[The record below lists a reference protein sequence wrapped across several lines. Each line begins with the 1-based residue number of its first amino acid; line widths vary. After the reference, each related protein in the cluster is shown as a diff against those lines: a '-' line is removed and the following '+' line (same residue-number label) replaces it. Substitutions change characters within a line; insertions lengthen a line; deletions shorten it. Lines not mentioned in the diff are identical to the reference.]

1 MALYRYSKWDGTQAG
16 FDLDADA
23 ILSEIQDDLVYH
35 GDIGSALRRL
45 LQQGFQDRTGRHIE
59 GLQELLE
66 RIRERRRQEREQHDL
81 GGAYQDIANELN
93 EILEQ
98 EREAL
103 GSLEQEARES
113 GDQRRREVT
122 DEVVGERRA
131 QLGLLPEDLAGRVH
145 ALTNYEFASSEAR
158 EHFEELLERLRG
170 EVVQSYL
177 DQVAG
182 AAASTGPEEREHI
195 RGALDALNRMM
206 EQRAAGEPLDP
217 SFEQF
222 MEQYGDLF
230 PGNPKDL
237 DELLEQLAQRMAA
250 ASAMLA
256 SMTPGQRAQLQ
267 GLMDELLG
275 DMDLSWQINR
285 LAGNLRAAFP
295 GEQWDRRMSFSGGEG
310 LGLAEA
316 TDMFQRLGELDQL
329 EQMLSGAPQPGAL
342 AEIDLDRVRDLVGK
356 EAAASLS
363 ELQKLARR
371 LEESGLVEQRE
382 GRLELTPKGL
392 RRIGQRALEDL
403 FNHLSKDRLG
413 GHELARIGVGHE
425 RAEDTKPYELGDSF
439 NLHIERTM
447 RNALRRQVAGGA
459 LAEPRAPG
467 VPGAPGV
474 AGEPRAPGVAGEPR
488 APGVPG
494 VQFPIRLSV
503 EDFEIERTEHQT
515 QCATALLVDLSL
527 SMPMR
532 ENFLAAKK
540 VALAMQALIS
550 GRFPRDYLGIIGFS
564 ERAREIRPEELP
576 AVSWDY
582 VYGTNMQHALLLARR
597 LLARHHGTKQ
607 IVMITDGEPTAHLLE
622 DGEVFFSYPPVP
634 ATVEATLQE
643 VLRCSREG
651 IRINTFALDAT
662 GHLRNFVEKI
672 TQLNR
677 GRAFFTTP
685 DTLGD
690 YVLVDF
696 IENRRQLERRHSRG
710 S

>member
-1 MALYRYSKWDGTQAG
+1 
-16 FDLDADA
+16 
-23 ILSEIQDDLVYH
+23 
-35 GDIGSALRRL
+35 
-45 LQQGFQDRTGRHIE
+45 
-59 GLQELLE
+59 
-66 RIRERRRQEREQHDL
+66 
-81 GGAYQDIANELN
+81 
-93 EILEQ
+93 
-98 EREAL
+98 
-103 GSLEQEARES
+103 
-113 GDQRRREVT
+113 
-122 DEVVGERRA
+122 
-131 QLGLLPEDLAGRVH
+131 
-145 ALTNYEFASSEAR
+145 
-158 EHFEELLERLRG
+158 
-170 EVVQSYL
+170 
-177 DQVAG
+177 
-182 AAASTGPEEREHI
+182 
-195 RGALDALNRMM
+195 MM
-206 EQRAAGEPLDP
+206 EQRAAGEALDP

-230 PGNPKDL
+230 PGDPQNL

-310 LGLAEA
+310 LGLAET

-342 AEIDLDRVRDLVGK
+342 AEIDLDRVREPRGG
-356 EAAASLS
+356 EACRRRWRSCRSWPGASRRPASSSSARAASS
-363 ELQKLARR
+363 SPRR
-371 LEESGLVEQRE
+371 ACAASASGRS
-382 GRLELTPKGL
+382 RTSSS
-392 RRIGQRALEDL
+392 ICT
-403 FNHLSKDRLG
+403 KDRLG
-413 GHELARIGVGHE
+413 GHGLAKLGAGHE
-425 RAEDTKPYELGDSF
+425 RAEETKPYEFGDPF

-447 RNALRRQVAGGA
+447 RNALRRQVSRGSRRSC
-459 LAEPRAPG
+459 RAPVAPAAGSSGAG
-467 VPGAPGV
+467 VQPPGTA
-474 AGEPRAPGVAGEPR
+474 RAPTTSRSSAPSTRPSAPR
-488 APGVPG
+488 
-494 VQFPIRLSV
+494 S
-503 EDFEIERTEHQT
+503 
-515 QCATALLVDLSL
+515 LLVDLSL

-532 ENFLAAKK
+532 DNFLAAKK

-550 GRFPRDYLGIIGFS
+550 GQFPRDYLGIVGFS

-622 DGEVFFSYPPVP
+622 DGEVFFNYPPVP

-696 IENRRQLERRHSRG
+696 IENRRQLARRHSRG
-710 S
+710 A

>member
-1 MALYRYSKWDGTQAG
+1 VAIFRYSRWDGTQTG
-16 FDLDADA
+16 FDLDADD
-23 ILSEIQDDLVYH
+23 ILSEIKDDLMYH
-35 GDIGSALRRL
+35 GDVGYALRRL
-45 LQQGFQDRTGRHIE
+45 LQQGFADREGRHIE

-66 RIRERRRQEREQHDL
+66 RIRERRRLESEQHEL
-81 GGAYQDIANELN
+81 GGAYRDIADELN
-93 EILEQ
+93 GIVEQ
-98 EREAL
+98 ERQALDALESEACT
-103 GSLEQEARES
+103 SSDE
-113 GDQRRREVT
+113 RRREVT

-131 QLGLLPEDLAGRVH
+131 ELGLLPEDLAGRVRG
-145 ALTNYEFASSEAR
+145 LTNYDFTSSEAR
-158 EHFEELLERLRG
+158 ERFDQLLERLRE

-182 AAASTGPEEREHI
+182 AAAATGPAEREHI
-195 RGALDALNRMM
+195 RNALDALNKMI

-217 SFEQF
+217 GFEQF

-230 PGNPKDL
+230 PGEPEDL

-275 DMDLSWQINR
+275 DMDLSWQVDR

-295 GEQWDRRMSFSGGEG
+295 AEQWDRRMSFSGTEG
-310 LGLAEA
+310 LGLAET

-329 EQMLSGAPQPGAL
+329 EEMLQGAPQPGAL
-342 AEIDLDRVRDLVGK
+342 AEVDLERVRDLVGQ
-356 EAAASLS
+356 ESAQSLA

-371 LEESGLVEQRE
+371 LEDAGIVEQRE

-392 RRIGQRALEDL
+392 RRIGQRALQDL
-403 FNHLSKDRLG
+403 FRHLSKDRLG
-413 GHELARIGVGHE
+413 GHGIATLGAGHE
-425 RAEDTKPYELGDSF
+425 RAEDTKPYELGDPF
-439 NLHIERTM
+439 NLHIERTL
-447 RNALRRQVAGGA
+447 RNALRRQVAEGELGR
-459 LAEPRAPG
+459 PSG
-467 VPGAPGV
+467 VPAS
-474 AGEPRAPGVAGEPR
+474 RADQARPA
-488 APGVPG
+488 
-494 VQFPIRLSV
+494 VQFPVRLAPD
-503 EDFEIERTEHQT
+503 DFEIERTEHQIR
-515 QCATALLVDLSL
+515 CATVLLVDLSL
-527 SMPMR
+527 SMPLR
-532 ENFLAAKK
+532 DNFLAAKK
-540 VALAMQALIS
+540 VALAMQSLIS
-550 GRFPRDYLGIIGFS
+550 GQFPRDYLGIVGFS
-564 ERAREIRPEELP
+564 EKAREIAPADLP

-597 LLARHHGTKQ
+597 LLGRHHGTKQ
-607 IVMITDGEPTAHLLE
+607 IVMITDGEPTAHIRD
-622 DGEVFFSYPPVP
+622 DGEVFFHYPPVP
-634 ATVEATLQE
+634 ETVEATLQE

-662 GHLRNFVEKI
+662 GHLRGFVEKI

-696 IENRRQLERRHSRG
+696 IENRRQLARRHSRG
-710 S
+710 A

>member
-1 MALYRYSKWDGTQAG
+1 VAIYSYSRWDGTQAG
-16 FDLDADA
+16 FDLDADD
-23 ILSEIQDDLVYH
+23 ILSVIKDDLMYH
-35 GDIGSALRRL
+35 GDVGHALRRMM
-45 LQQGFQDRTGRHIE
+45 QQGFSDRNGRHIE

-66 RIRERRRQEREQHDL
+66 RVRERRRQEREQHDL

-93 EILEQ
+93 EILDQ
-98 EREAL
+98 ERSAL
-103 GSLEQEARES
+103 DDLEQEGRSS

-131 QLGLLPEDLAGRVH
+131 ELGLLPDDLAGKVRG
-145 ALTNYEFASSEAR
+145 LSSYEFTSSEAR
-158 EHFEELLERLRG
+158 ERFEQLLERLRE

-182 AAASTGPEEREHI
+182 AASAMGPPEREHI
-195 RGALDALNRMM
+195 RNALDALNKMM

-222 MEQYGDLF
+222 MDSYGALF
-230 PGNPKDL
+230 PGGPQTL

-256 SMTPGQRAQLQ
+256 SMTQGQRAQLQ
-267 GLMDELLG
+267 ALMDELLS
-275 DMDLSWQINR
+275 DMDLSWQMDR

-295 GEQWDRRMSFSGGEG
+295 GEQWDRRMSFSGTEG
-310 LGLAEA
+310 LGLAET
-316 TDMFQRLGELDQL
+316 TDMFQRLSELDQL
-329 EQMLSGAPQPGAL
+329 EEMLSGAPQPGAL
-342 AEIDLDRVRDLVGK
+342 AEIDLDRIRDLMGQDT
-356 EAAASLS
+356 AASL
-363 ELQKLARR
+363 EQLQKLAQK

-382 GRLELTPKGL
+382 GRLELSPKGL

-403 FNHLSKDRLG
+403 FKHLSKDRLG
-413 GHELARIGVGHE
+413 GHGIVRVGVGHE
-425 RAEDTKPYELGDSF
+425 RAEDTKAYEFGDPF
-439 NLHIERTM
+439 NLHIERTL
-447 RNALRRQVAGGA
+447 RNALRRQVAEGDIDQVASGTGTA
-459 LAEPRAPG
+459 GRPR
-467 VPGAPGV
+467 
-474 AGEPRAPGVAGEPR
+474 
-488 APGVPG
+488 
-494 VQFPIRLSV
+494 VQFPVRLAPD
-503 EDFEIERTEHQT
+503 DFEIERTEQQT
-515 QCATALLVDLSL
+515 QCATVLLVDLSL
-527 SMPMR
+527 SMPLR
-532 ENFLAAKK
+532 DNFLAAKK
-540 VALAMQALIS
+540 VALAMQSLIS
-550 GRFPRDYLGIIGFS
+550 GQFPRDYLGIVGFS

-582 VYGTNMQHALLLARR
+582 VYGTNIQHALLLARR
-597 LLARHHGTKQ
+597 MLGRHHGTRQ

-622 DGEVFFSYPPVP
+622 DGEVFFKYPPVP

-662 GHLRNFVEKI
+662 GHLCTFIEKI

-696 IENRRQLERRHSRG
+696 IENRRQLARRHSRG
-710 S
+710 A

>member
-1 MALYRYSKWDGTQAG
+1 MMQHG
-16 FDLDADA
+16 F
-23 ILSEIQDDLVYH
+23 E
-35 GDIGSALRRL
+35 
-45 LQQGFQDRTGRHIE
+45 DRNGRHIE

-81 GGAYQDIANELN
+81 GGAYQEIAKELD
-93 EILEQ
+93 EIVDQ
-98 EREAL
+98 ERRAL
-103 GSLEQEARES
+103 DDLEEEARAS

-122 DEVVGERRA
+122 DEAVGERRA
-131 QLGLLPEDLAGRVH
+131 KLGLLPEDLAGRVRG
-145 ALTNYEFASSEAR
+145 LTRYDFTSSEAR
-158 EHFEELLERLRG
+158 ERFEELVERLRG

-182 AAASTGPEEREHI
+182 AASTMGPAERQHI
-195 RGALDALNRMM
+195 RNALDALNKMM
-206 EQRAAGEPLDP
+206 EQRAAGEALDP

-230 PGNPKDL
+230 PGEPADL

-256 SMTPGQRAQLQ
+256 SMTPGQRVQLQ

-275 DMDLSWQINR
+275 DMDLSWQVDR

-310 LGLAEA
+310 LGLAET
-316 TDMFQRLGELDQL
+316 TDMFERLGQLDQL
-329 EQMLSGAPQPGAL
+329 EAMLSGAPQPGAL
-342 AEIDLDRVRDLVGK
+342 AEIDLERVRDLVGN
-356 EAAASLS
+356 EASAALA
-363 ELQKLARR
+363 ELQKLSRR
-371 LEESGLVEQRE
+371 LEEAGIAEQRE

-392 RRIGQRALEDL
+392 RHIGQRALEDL
-403 FNHLSKDRLG
+403 FKHLSKDRLG
-413 GHELARIGVGHE
+413 GHGLARIGTGHE
-425 RAEDTKPYELGDSF
+425 RAEDTKAYELGDQF
-439 NLHIERTM
+439 NLHIARTM
-447 RNALRRQVAGGA
+447 RNALSRQVAEGE
-459 LAEPRAPG
+459 L
-467 VPGAPGV
+467 V
-474 AGEPRAPGVAGEPR
+474 AGGRPGDRPAVR
-488 APGVPG
+488 
-494 VQFPIRLSV
+494 FPVRLSPD
-503 EDFEIERTEHQT
+503 DFEVERTEQQT
-515 QCATALLVDLSL
+515 QCATVLLVDLSL
-527 SMPMR
+527 SMPLR
-532 ENFLAAKK
+532 DNFLAAKK
-540 VALAMQALIS
+540 VALAMHALIS
-550 GRFPRDYLGIIGFS
+550 GQFPRDYLGIIGFS
-564 ERAREIRPEELP
+564 EMAREIKPEELP
-576 AVSWDY
+576 VVSWDY

-597 LLARHHGTKQ
+597 LLARHHGTRQ

-622 DGEVFFSYPPVP
+622 DGEVFFSYPPMP

-662 GHLRNFVEKI
+662 GHLRHFVEKL

-696 IENRRQLERRHSRG
+696 IENRRQLARRRSG
-710 S
+710 GA

>member
-1 MALYRYSKWDGTQAG
+1 
-16 FDLDADA
+16 
-23 ILSEIQDDLVYH
+23 
-35 GDIGSALRRL
+35 
-45 LQQGFQDRTGRHIE
+45 
-59 GLQELLE
+59 
-66 RIRERRRQEREQHDL
+66 
-81 GGAYQDIANELN
+81 
-93 EILEQ
+93 
-98 EREAL
+98 
-103 GSLEQEARES
+103 
-113 GDQRRREVT
+113 
-122 DEVVGERRA
+122 
-131 QLGLLPEDLAGRVH
+131 
-145 ALTNYEFASSEAR
+145 
-158 EHFEELLERLRG
+158 
-170 EVVQSYL
+170 
-177 DQVAG
+177 
-182 AAASTGPEEREHI
+182 
-195 RGALDALNRMM
+195 MM
-206 EQRAAGEPLDP
+206 EQRSEGEPLDP
-217 SFEQF
+217 SFEEF
-222 MEQYGDLF
+222 MEKYGDLF
-230 PGNPKDL
+230 PGDPKDL

-256 SMTPGQRAQLQ
+256 SMSPGQRAQLQ
-267 GLMDELLG
+267 SLMDELLG
-275 DMDLSWQINR
+275 DMDLSWQVNR

-310 LGLAEA
+310 LGMAET

-356 EAAASLS
+356 DASASLA

-371 LEESGLVEQRE
+371 LEEAGLVEQRE

-403 FNHLSKDRLG
+403 FKHLSKDRLG
-413 GHELARIGVGHE
+413 GHGLVRMGVGHE
-425 RAEDTKPYELGDSF
+425 RAEATKPYELGDPF

-447 RNALRRQVAGGA
+447 RNALQAARW
-459 LAEPRAPG
+459 PRAGSQRRRRP
-467 VPGAPGV
+467 A
-474 AGEPRAPGVAGEPR
+474 R
-488 APGVPG
+488 
-494 VQFPIRLSV
+494 VQFPVRLSP
-503 EDFEIERTEHQT
+503 EDFEIERTEYQT

-532 ENFLAAKK
+532 DNFLAAKK

-550 GRFPRDYLGIIGFS
+550 GQFPRDYLAIIGFS

-597 LLARHHGTKQ
+597 LLARHHGTRQ

-643 VLRCSREG
+643 VLRCSRDG

-696 IENRRQLERRHSRG
+696 IENRRQQAHRHSRG
-710 S
+710 A

>member
-1 MALYRYSKWDGTQAG
+1 MAIYRYSRWDGTQAG
-16 FDLDADA
+16 FELDADD
-23 ILSEIQDDLVYH
+23 ILSQIEDDLVYH
-35 GDIGSALRRL
+35 GDIGSALRRMM
-45 LQQGFQDRTGRHIE
+45 QHGFEDRNGRHIE

-81 GGAYQDIANELN
+81 GGAYQEIAKELD
-93 EILEQ
+93 EIVDQ
-98 EREAL
+98 ERRAL
-103 GSLEQEARES
+103 DDLEEEARAS

-122 DEVVGERRA
+122 DEAVGERRA
-131 QLGLLPEDLAGRVH
+131 KLGLLPEDLAGRVRG
-145 ALTNYEFASSEAR
+145 LTRYDFTSSEAR
-158 EHFEELLERLRG
+158 ERFEELVERLRG

-182 AAASTGPEEREHI
+182 AASTMGPAEREHI
-195 RGALDALNRMM
+195 RNALDALNKMM
-206 EQRAAGEPLDP
+206 EQRAAGEALDP

-222 MEQYGDLF
+222 MERYGDLF
-230 PGNPKDL
+230 PGEPADL

-275 DMDLSWQINR
+275 DMDLSWQVDR

-310 LGLAEA
+310 LGLAET
-316 TDMFQRLGELDQL
+316 TDMFERLGQLDQL
-329 EQMLSGAPQPGAL
+329 EAMLSGAPQPGAL
-342 AEIDLDRVRDLVGK
+342 AEIDLERVRDLVGN
-356 EAAASLS
+356 EASAALA
-363 ELQKLARR
+363 ELQKLSRR
-371 LEESGLVEQRE
+371 LEEAGIAEQRE

-392 RRIGQRALEDL
+392 RHIGQRALEDL
-403 FNHLSKDRLG
+403 FKHLSKDRLG
-413 GHELARIGVGHE
+413 GHGLARIGTGHE
-425 RAEDTKPYELGDSF
+425 RAEDTKAYELGDQF

-447 RNALRRQVAGGA
+447 RTALSRQVAEGE
-459 LAEPRAPG
+459 L
-467 VPGAPGV
+467 V
-474 AGEPRAPGVAGEPR
+474 AGGRPGDRPAVR
-488 APGVPG
+488 
-494 VQFPIRLSV
+494 FPVRLSPD
-503 EDFEIERTEHQT
+503 DFEVERTEQQT
-515 QCATALLVDLSL
+515 QCATVLLVDLSL
-527 SMPMR
+527 SMPLR
-532 ENFLAAKK
+532 DNFLAAKK
-540 VALAMQALIS
+540 VALAMHALIS
-550 GRFPRDYLGIIGFS
+550 GQFPRDYLGIIGFS
-564 ERAREIRPEELP
+564 EMAREIKPEELP
-576 AVSWDY
+576 VVSWDY

-597 LLARHHGTKQ
+597 LLARHHGTRQ

-622 DGEVFFSYPPVP
+622 DGEVFFSYPPMP

-662 GHLRNFVEKI
+662 GHLRHFVEKL

-696 IENRRQLERRHSRG
+696 IENRRQLARRRSG
-710 S
+710 GA

>member
-1 MALYRYSKWDGTQAG
+1 MAIYRYSRWDGTQAG
-16 FDLDADA
+16 FELDADD
-23 ILSEIQDDLVYH
+23 ILSQIEDDLVYH
-35 GDIGSALRRL
+35 GDIGSALRRMM
-45 LQQGFQDRTGRHIE
+45 QHGFEDRNGRHIE

-81 GGAYQDIANELN
+81 GGAYQEIAKELD
-93 EILEQ
+93 EIVDQ
-98 EREAL
+98 ERRAL
-103 GSLEQEARES
+103 DDLEEEARAS

-122 DEVVGERRA
+122 DEAVGERRA
-131 QLGLLPEDLAGRVH
+131 KLGLLPEDLAGRVRG
-145 ALTNYEFASSEAR
+145 LTRYDFTSSEAR
-158 EHFEELLERLRG
+158 ERFEELVERLRG

-182 AAASTGPEEREHI
+182 AASTMGPAERQHI
-195 RGALDALNRMM
+195 RNALDALNKMM
-206 EQRAAGEPLDP
+206 EQRAAGEALDP

-230 PGNPKDL
+230 PGEPADL

-256 SMTPGQRAQLQ
+256 SMTPGQRVQLQ

-275 DMDLSWQINR
+275 DMDLSWQVDR

-310 LGLAEA
+310 LGLAET
-316 TDMFQRLGELDQL
+316 TDMFERLGQLDQL
-329 EQMLSGAPQPGAL
+329 EAMLSGAPQPGAL
-342 AEIDLDRVRDLVGK
+342 AEIDLERVRDLVGN
-356 EAAASLS
+356 EASASLA
-363 ELQKLARR
+363 ELQKLSRR
-371 LEESGLVEQRE
+371 LEEAGIAEQRE

-392 RRIGQRALEDL
+392 RHIGQRALEDL
-403 FNHLSKDRLG
+403 FKHLSKDRLG
-413 GHELARIGVGHE
+413 GHGLARIGTGHE
-425 RAEDTKPYELGDSF
+425 RAEDTKAYELGDQF
-439 NLHIERTM
+439 NLHIARTM
-447 RNALRRQVAGGA
+447 RNALSRQVAEGE
-459 LAEPRAPG
+459 L
-467 VPGAPGV
+467 V
-474 AGEPRAPGVAGEPR
+474 AGGRPGDRPAVR
-488 APGVPG
+488 
-494 VQFPIRLSV
+494 FPVRLSPD
-503 EDFEIERTEHQT
+503 DFEVERTEQQT
-515 QCATALLVDLSL
+515 QCATVLLVDLSL
-527 SMPMR
+527 SMPLR
-532 ENFLAAKK
+532 DNFLAAKK
-540 VALAMQALIS
+540 VALAMHALIS
-550 GRFPRDYLGIIGFS
+550 GQFPRDYLGIIGFS
-564 ERAREIRPEELP
+564 EMAREIKPEELP
-576 AVSWDY
+576 VVSWDY

-597 LLARHHGTKQ
+597 LLARHHGTRQ

-622 DGEVFFSYPPVP
+622 DGEVFFSYPPMP

-662 GHLRNFVEKI
+662 GHLRHFVEKL

-696 IENRRQLERRHSRG
+696 IENRRQLARRRSG
-710 S
+710 GA

>member
-1 MALYRYSKWDGTQAG
+1 MDAYRYSRWDGTQAG

-23 ILSEIQDDLVYH
+23 ILSEIQDDLMYH

-45 LQQGFQDRTGRHIE
+45 LQHGFEDRNGRHIE
-59 GLQELLE
+59 GMQELLE

-81 GGAYQDIANELN
+81 GGAYEEIARELN
-93 EILEQ
+93 EILDQ
-98 EREAL
+98 EREGL
-103 GSLEQEARES
+103 DHLEQEARAS
-113 GDQRRREVT
+113 GDPRRQEVT

-131 QLGLLPEDLAGRVH
+131 ELGLLPEDLAGRVH
-145 ALTNYEFASSEAR
+145 GLSNYEFTSSEAR
-158 EHFEELLERLRG
+158 ERFEDLVERLRG

-182 AAASTGPEEREHI
+182 AAATTGPAEREHI
-195 RGALDALNRMM
+195 RNALDALNKMM
-206 EQRAAGEPLDP
+206 EQRATGEALDP

-222 MEQYGDLF
+222 MEQFGDLF
-230 PGNPKDL
+230 PGDPKDL

-267 GLMDELLG
+267 GLMEELLG

-295 GEQWDRRMSFSGGEG
+295 GAQWDLRTSFSGGEG
-310 LGLAEA
+310 LGLAETA
-316 TDMFQRLGELDQL
+316 DMFQRLGELDQL
-329 EQMLSGAPQPGAL
+329 ERMLSGAPQPGAL
-342 AEIDLDRVRDLVGK
+342 AEIDLDRVRNLVG
-356 EAAASLS
+356 EEPAASLA
-363 ELQKLARR
+363 ELQKLSRR

-403 FNHLSKDRLG
+403 FKHLSKDRLG
-413 GHELARIGVGHE
+413 GHGLSKLGAGHE
-425 RAEDTKPYELGDSF
+425 RAENSKPYEFGDPF
-439 NLHIERTM
+439 NLHIERTI
-447 RNALRRQVAGGA
+447 RNALRRQAAEGHGDLGGA
-459 LAEPRAPG
+459 ARVG
-467 VPGAPGV
+467 QPGAGRGRVGPGL
-474 AGEPRAPGVAGEPR
+474 
-488 APGVPG
+488 
-494 VQFPIRLSV
+494 QLPIRLSPD
-503 EDFEIERTEHQT
+503 DFEIERTEYQT

-532 ENFLAAKK
+532 DNFLAAKK

-550 GRFPRDYLGIIGFS
+550 GQFPRDYLGIIGFS
-564 ERAREIRPEELP
+564 ERAREIRPEDLP

-597 LLARHHGTKQ
+597 LLARHQGTKQ

-622 DGEVFFSYPPVP
+622 DGEVFFSYPPMP
-634 ATVEATLQE
+634 ATVDATLQE

-696 IENRRQLERRHSRG
+696 IENRRQLARRHSRG
-710 S
+710 A

>member
-1 MALYRYSKWDGTQAG
+1 VESYRYSQWDGTQSG
-16 FDLDADA
+16 YDLDADS
-23 ILSEIQDDLVYH
+23 ILSEIKDDLMYH
-35 GDIGSALRRL
+35 GDVGAALRRL
-45 LQQGFQDRTGRHIE
+45 LQQGFQDRNGRHVE
-59 GLQELLE
+59 GMQELLE
-66 RIRERRRQEREQHDL
+66 QIRERRRKEREQYDL
-81 GGAYQDIANELN
+81 GGVYGDIANELN
-93 EILEQ
+93 EIVDEEYEALEQ
-98 EREAL
+98 
-103 GSLEQEARES
+103 LEQEANAS
-113 GDQRRREVT
+113 GDERRKEVT
-122 DEVVGERRA
+122 GNVVGERRA
-131 QLGLLPEDLAGRVH
+131 ELGLLPEHLAGRVH
-145 ALTNYEFASSEAR
+145 GLQNYEFTSSEAR
-158 EHFEELLERLRG
+158 ERFEQLLERLRE

-182 AAASTGPEEREHI
+182 AAAATGPDEREHI
-195 RGALDALNRMM
+195 RNALDALNKMM
-206 EQRAAGEPLDP
+206 EQRAAGESLDP
-217 SFEQF
+217 SFEDF
-222 MEQYGDLF
+222 MGQYGDLF
-230 PGNPKDL
+230 PGDPKDL

-250 ASAMLA
+250 TSALLA
-256 SMTPGQRAQLQ
+256 SMSAGQRAQLQ
-267 GLMDELLG
+267 WLMDDLLG
-275 DMDLSWQINR
+275 DMDLSWQVNR

-310 LGLAEA
+310 LGMAEA
-316 TDMFQRLGELDQL
+316 ADMFQRLGELDQL

-356 EAAASLS
+356 DASASLA

-371 LEESGLVEQRE
+371 LEEAGLVEQRE
-382 GRLELTPKGL
+382 GRLELSPKGL

-403 FNHLSKDRLG
+403 FKHLSKDRLG
-413 GHELARIGVGHE
+413 GHGLTRIGVGHE
-425 RAEDTKPYELGDSF
+425 RAEDTKAYELGDPF

-447 RNALRRQVAGGA
+447 RNALRRQVSADLPTDGGG
-459 LAEPRAPG
+459 RT
-467 VPGAPGV
+467 
-474 AGEPRAPGVAGEPR
+474 R
-488 APGVPG
+488 PG
-494 VQFPIRLSV
+494 VQFPVRLSPD
-503 EDFEIERTEHQT
+503 DFEIERTEYQT

-532 ENFLAAKK
+532 DNFLAAKK

-550 GRFPRDYLGIIGFS
+550 GQFPRDYLGIIGFS

-597 LLARHHGTKQ
+597 LLARHHGTRQ

-696 IENRRQLERRHSRG
+696 IENRRQLAHRHSRG
-710 S
+710 A

>member
-1 MALYRYSKWDGTQAG
+1 MAIYRYSRWDGTQAG
-16 FDLDADA
+16 FELDADG
-23 ILSEIQDDLVYH
+23 ILSQIEDDLVYH
-35 GDIGSALRRL
+35 GDIGSALRRMM
-45 LQQGFQDRTGRHIE
+45 QHGFEDRNGRHIE

-81 GGAYQDIANELN
+81 GGAYQEIAKELD
-93 EILEQ
+93 EIVDQ
-98 EREAL
+98 ERRAL
-103 GSLEQEARES
+103 DDLEEEARAS

-122 DEVVGERRA
+122 DEAVGERRA
-131 QLGLLPEDLAGRVH
+131 KLGLLPEDLAGRVRG
-145 ALTNYEFASSEAR
+145 LTRYDFTSSEAR
-158 EHFEELLERLRG
+158 ERFEELVERLRG

-182 AAASTGPEEREHI
+182 AASTMGPAEREHI
-195 RGALDALNRMM
+195 RNALDALNKMM
-206 EQRAAGEPLDP
+206 EQRAAGEALDP

-222 MEQYGDLF
+222 MERYGDLF
-230 PGNPKDL
+230 PGEPADL

-275 DMDLSWQINR
+275 DMDLSWQVDR

-310 LGLAEA
+310 LGLAET
-316 TDMFQRLGELDQL
+316 TDMFERLGQLDQL
-329 EQMLSGAPQPGAL
+329 EAMLSGAPQPGAL
-342 AEIDLDRVRDLVGK
+342 AEIDLERVRDLVGN
-356 EAAASLS
+356 EASAALA
-363 ELQKLARR
+363 ELQKLSRR
-371 LEESGLVEQRE
+371 LEEAGIAEQRE

-392 RRIGQRALEDL
+392 RHIGQRALEDL
-403 FNHLSKDRLG
+403 FKHLSKDRLG
-413 GHELARIGVGHE
+413 GHGLARIGTGHE
-425 RAEDTKPYELGDSF
+425 RAEDTKAYELGDQF

-447 RNALRRQVAGGA
+447 RNALSRQVAEGE
-459 LAEPRAPG
+459 L
-467 VPGAPGV
+467 V
-474 AGEPRAPGVAGEPR
+474 AGGRPGDRPAVR
-488 APGVPG
+488 
-494 VQFPIRLSV
+494 FPVRLSPD
-503 EDFEIERTEHQT
+503 DFEVERTEQQT
-515 QCATALLVDLSL
+515 QCATVLLVDLSL
-527 SMPMR
+527 SMPLR
-532 ENFLAAKK
+532 DNFLAAKK
-540 VALAMQALIS
+540 VALAMHALIS
-550 GRFPRDYLGIIGFS
+550 GQFPRDYLGIIGFS
-564 ERAREIRPEELP
+564 EMAREIKPEELP
-576 AVSWDY
+576 VVSWDY

-597 LLARHHGTKQ
+597 LLARHHGTRQ

-622 DGEVFFSYPPVP
+622 DGEVFFSYPPMP

-662 GHLRNFVEKI
+662 GHLRHFVEKL

-696 IENRRQLERRHSRG
+696 IENRRQLARRRSG
-710 S
+710 GA

>member
-1 MALYRYSKWDGTQAG
+1 VENYSYSRWDGTQAG

-23 ILSEIQDDLVYH
+23 ILSEIKDDLMYH

-45 LQQGFQDRTGRHIE
+45 LQQGFQDRNGRHIE
-59 GLQELLE
+59 GMQELLE
-66 RIRERRRQEREQHDL
+66 KIRERRRQEREQHDL
-81 GGAYQDIANELN
+81 GGVYEDIANELN
-93 EILEQ
+93 DILDQ
-98 EREAL
+98 ERTAL
-103 GSLEQEARES
+103 GGLQQEARQS
-113 GDQRRREVT
+113 GDERRREVT
-122 DEVVGERRA
+122 EEVVGERLA

-158 EHFEELLERLRG
+158 ERFEQLLERLR
-170 EVVQSYL
+170 EEIVQSYL
-177 DQVAG
+177 DRVAG
-182 AAASTGPEEREHI
+182 AAAATGPAEREHI
-195 RGALDALNRMM
+195 RNALDALNKMM
-206 EQRAAGEPLDP
+206 EQRAAGESLDP

-230 PGNPKDL
+230 PGDPKDL

-275 DMDLSWQINR
+275 DMDLSWQISR
-285 LAGNLRAAFP
+285 LARNLRAAFP

-316 TDMFQRLGELDQL
+316 TDMFQRLAELDQL

-342 AEIDLDRVRDLVGK
+342 AEIDLERVRDLLGK
-356 EAAASLS
+356 ESSASLA
-363 ELQKLARR
+363 ELQRLARR
-371 LEESGLVEQRE
+371 LEDAGLAEQRE

-403 FNHLSKDRLG
+403 FKHLSKDRLG
-413 GHELARIGVGHE
+413 GHGLARIGVGHE
-425 RAEDTKPYELGDSF
+425 RAEDTKGYEPGDPF
-439 NLHIERTM
+439 NLHIERTL
-447 RNALRRQVAGGA
+447 RNALRRQVGDGE
-459 LAEPRAPG
+459 LGEVSRRG
-467 VPGAPGV
+467 VK
-474 AGEPRAPGVAGEPR
+474 
-488 APGVPG
+488 
-494 VQFPIRLSV
+494 FPVRLSA
-503 EDFEIERTEHQT
+503 EDFEIERTEFQT

-532 ENFLAAKK
+532 DNFLAAKK

-550 GRFPRDYLGIIGFS
+550 GQFPRDYLVIIGFS

-696 IENRRQLERRHSRG
+696 IENRRQLARRHSRG
-710 S
+710 A

>member
-1 MALYRYSKWDGTQAG
+1 MAIYRYSRWDGTQAG
-16 FDLDADA
+16 FELDADD
-23 ILSEIQDDLVYH
+23 ILSQIEDDLVYH
-35 GDIGSALRRL
+35 GDIGSALRRMM
-45 LQQGFQDRTGRHIE
+45 QHGFEDRNGRHIE

-81 GGAYQDIANELN
+81 GGAYQEIAKELD
-93 EILEQ
+93 EIVDQ
-98 EREAL
+98 ERRAL
-103 GSLEQEARES
+103 DDLEEEARAS

-122 DEVVGERRA
+122 DEAVGERRA
-131 QLGLLPEDLAGRVH
+131 KLGLLPEDLAGRVRG
-145 ALTNYEFASSEAR
+145 LTRYDFTSSEAR
-158 EHFEELLERLRG
+158 ERFEELVERLRG

-182 AAASTGPEEREHI
+182 AASTMGPAERQHI
-195 RGALDALNRMM
+195 RNALDALNKMM
-206 EQRAAGEPLDP
+206 EQRAAGEALDP

-230 PGNPKDL
+230 PGEPADL

-275 DMDLSWQINR
+275 DMDLSWQVDR

-310 LGLAEA
+310 LGLAET
-316 TDMFQRLGELDQL
+316 TDMFERLGQLDQL
-329 EQMLSGAPQPGAL
+329 EAMLSGAPQPGAL
-342 AEIDLDRVRDLVGK
+342 AEIDLERVRDLVGN
-356 EAAASLS
+356 EASASLA
-363 ELQKLARR
+363 ELQKLSRR
-371 LEESGLVEQRE
+371 LEEAGIAEQRE

-392 RRIGQRALEDL
+392 RHIGQRALEDL
-403 FNHLSKDRLG
+403 FKHLSKDRLG
-413 GHELARIGVGHE
+413 GHGLARIGTGHE
-425 RAEDTKPYELGDSF
+425 RAEDTKAYELGDQF

-447 RNALRRQVAGGA
+447 RNALSRQVAEGE
-459 LAEPRAPG
+459 L
-467 VPGAPGV
+467 V
-474 AGEPRAPGVAGEPR
+474 AGGRPGDRPAVR
-488 APGVPG
+488 
-494 VQFPIRLSV
+494 FPVRLSPD
-503 EDFEIERTEHQT
+503 DFEVERTEQQT
-515 QCATALLVDLSL
+515 QCATVLLVDLSL
-527 SMPMR
+527 SMPLR
-532 ENFLAAKK
+532 DNFLAAKK
-540 VALAMQALIS
+540 VALAMHALIS
-550 GRFPRDYLGIIGFS
+550 GQFPRDYLGIIGFS
-564 ERAREIRPEELP
+564 EMAREIKPEELP
-576 AVSWDY
+576 VVSWDY

-597 LLARHHGTKQ
+597 LLARHHGTRQ

-622 DGEVFFSYPPVP
+622 DGEVFFSYPPMP

-662 GHLRNFVEKI
+662 GHLRHFVEKL

-696 IENRRQLERRHSRG
+696 IENRRQLARRRSG
-710 S
+710 GA